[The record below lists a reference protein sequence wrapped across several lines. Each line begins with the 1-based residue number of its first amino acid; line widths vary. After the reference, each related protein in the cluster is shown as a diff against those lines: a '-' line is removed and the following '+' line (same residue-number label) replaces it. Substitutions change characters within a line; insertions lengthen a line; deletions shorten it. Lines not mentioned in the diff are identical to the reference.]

1 MRNVFARGAV
11 AGAAAGLLTSVVAYV
26 WLEPLLTRA
35 IALEGPTDSAGPV
48 SRETQKMLGMPSGF
62 LLVGVALGL
71 LFAVSYRALPTG
83 TSPWRRSI
91 GLAAGG
97 FTALALIP
105 QLRYPANPPG
115 VGDPETIADRT
126 GSYLLA
132 VVLGVAVV
140 AGGYAALRH
149 LQARGVR
156 DSVRQSA
163 VIAASVLVVGVG
175 YALLPDSGDAV
186 DVPAALVYDF
196 RVRSLALLALLY
208 ALLGAA
214 YGALSERVEA
224 PASADDAPGAVEVR
238 V

>member
-11 AGAAAGLLTSVVAYV
+11 AGAAAGLVTSVVAYV
-26 WLEPLLTRA
+26 WLQPLLTRA
-35 IALEGPTDSAGPV
+35 IALEGPSDGAGPV
-48 SRETQKMLGMPSGF
+48 SRETQKMFGMPSGF
-62 LLVGVALGL
+62 LFVGVALGL
-71 LFAVSYRALPTG
+71 LFAVAYRALPTE

-97 FTALALIP
+97 YIALAFIP

-126 GSYLLA
+126 GSYLIA

-140 AGGYAALRH
+140 SGGYAALRH
-149 LQARGVR
+149 LQARRMR
-156 DSVRQSA
+156 DSARQSA

-196 RVRSLALLALLY
+196 RVRSLGLLALLY
-208 ALLGAA
+208 AVLG
-214 YGALSERVEA
+214 GTFGVLSERA
-224 PASADDAPGAVEVR
+224 QLPSAADDDEVEVR